1 MNDDIRFTGNLQK
14 VLFGR
19 STLCAIITV
28 HQFHGIFAHQTI
40 LSDFFKIFTFGHLL
54 DTSSHFC
61 RFISSLETNLTIRS
75 KTTEMKIEDFCSG
88 SYATI
93 FGDEIR
99 RRVKQVPL
107 AFYKTVPTS
116 LFADSDFPGWTFTIP
131 QEEGTC

>member
-93 FGDEIR
+93 FGDEVMLLWFI
-99 RRVKQVPL
+99 
-107 AFYKTVPTS
+107 
-116 LFADSDFPGWTFTIP
+116 
-131 QEEGTC
+131 